1 METQDTIRRWVEH
14 WRVASAELEAVRNE
28 EIRSADNVQVLAM
41 LEPAS
46 NYAVRTFPMR
56 EESGMVE
63 MQRVFAK
70 LKR

>member
-1 METQDTIRRWVEH
+1 METQDALRRWVEH
-14 WRVASAELEAVRNE
+14 LRVASAELDAVRNE

-41 LEPAS
+41 LEPAF
-46 NYAVRTFPMR
+46 NHAVRTFPMR